1 MATHPFELS
10 YEIQVPAT
18 PEQVWDAIAT
28 GPGVDS
34 WFMGRNQI
42 EPREGGTIRTQ
53 SPAFESEATITV
65 WQPPRRLEYRTPEA
79 PTGEHMV
86 FDYRVEPRGS
96 GSSVRWTHSG
106 ALGGDW
112 EAEYEAMSEGDPMY
126 FDKLGEYLT
135 HFLGRTGVPVEAWG
149 PNQGEPITWERFRGP
164 LHLDG
169 PVQVDERVRLTPDGL
184 DPIEGVVDCLSKSFL
199 GVRTDDAMYRF
210 ICGFEGSVL
219 VGHHLFAPG
228 VDGDEAVAAWKAWLE
243 REFS

>member
-1 MATHPFELS
+1 
-10 YEIQVPAT
+10 
-18 PEQVWDAIAT
+18 
-28 GPGVDS
+28 
-34 WFMGRNQI
+34 
-42 EPREGGTIRTQ
+42 
-53 SPAFESEATITV
+53 
-65 WQPPRRLEYRTPEA
+65 
-79 PTGEHMV
+79 MV

-96 GSSVRWTHSG
+96 ASSVRWTHSG

-135 HFLGRTGVPVEAWG
+135 YFPGRTATPVEAWG
-149 PNQGEPITWERFRGP
+149 PNQGRPITWELFRGP
-164 LHLDG
+164 LRLDG
-169 PVQVDERVRLTPDGL
+169 PVQVDERVRLTPEGL
-184 DPIEGVVDCLSKSFL
+184 DPIECVVDCLSKSFL

-228 VDGDEAVAAWKAWLE
+228 IDGEATVAAWKAWLD